1 MLRPDRRRSFIESL
15 ESTSGFWPFR
25 EMEQVGYLDLGLGD
39 VFSPRLFAVAASGAS
54 APVQMQRIRDAEVE

>member
-1 MLRPDRRRSFIESL
+1 MAFGRFGRWNKL
-15 ESTSGFWPFR
+15 
-25 EMEQVGYLDLGLGD
+25 VNLDLGLGD